1 MKWNEI
7 PRSARY
13 YILYHTIISPM
24 LIVWYMLPVYLFMT
38 GYTILEIGI
47 IYTTVHIASIPLTI
61 LFGKLFEKISL
72 RKGLVLIDALDGV
85 AYALYGLAYGPIAP
99 ITLFL
104 GMLIEKF
111 SFMLYP
117 LYPAVEKILYPQDRL
132 EEVFV
137 WHMRL
142 PMISEIIGYT
152 VLGYLFGYV
161 FNTPFHYRIGF
172 LCFAVSSVFTI
183 IYLIKFLPP
192 LNREERIESTGF
204 VFRIDREFKYILF
217 IEALTTL
224 AWGLAPSIVFLNYV
238 INVLGKTLFEAM
250 LVEVSV
256 SIGGLIATYITEKAG
271 KKYAKKLMVIGFA
284 LIALWAFIM
293 LLQPP
298 IIIVILVYFIM
309 KLGDTLVFPYY
320 RSWLFSKI
328 PKDKA
333 STVFAALSSYDKVI
347 SLFTPF
353 IASLLATIYPVLPYG
368 VSFGLFILV
377 ALAIFTVYNR

>member
-1 MKWNEI
+1 MKWIEI
-7 PRSARY
+7 PRPARH

-38 GYTILEIGI
+38 GYTVLEVGI
-47 IYTTVHIASIPLTI
+47 IYSVVHIASIPLTI
-61 LFGKLFEKISL
+61 VFGKLFEKISL
-72 RKGLVLIDALDGV
+72 RKGLVLIDALDGI
-85 AYALYGLAYGPIAP
+85 AYVLYGLAYGPIAP

-132 EEVFV
+132 EEVFA

-192 LNREERIESTGF
+192 LNKEERIESTGF
-204 VFRIDREFKYILF
+204 VFRIDREFKYILL

-250 LVEVSV
+250 LAEVSV
-256 SIGGLIATYITEKAG
+256 SLGGLIATYITERAG
-271 KKYAKKLMVIGFA
+271 KKHAKKFMVIGFA

-298 IIIVILVYFIM
+298 IIIVIPAYFVM

-347 SLFTPF
+347 NLFTPL
-353 IASLLATIYPVLPYG
+353 IASFLATIQPVLPYG
-368 VSFGLFILV
+368 ASLILFIIVILV
-377 ALAIFTVYNR
+377 IFTVYNK